1 MVYLTEDSDNLVES
15 EVEWDDDGEKV
26 KSGVDSRP
34 STPVPFWLKTED
46 EEIIPELKLPKS
58 SDDLMIDPGIVGIQ
72 INIFSHANIANV
84 LILPYL

>member
-1 MVYLTEDSDNLVES
+1 MVES
-15 EVEWDDDGEKV
+15 DVEWDDDGEKV
-26 KSGVDSRP
+26 KSGIDSRP

-72 INIFSHANIANV
+72 INIFS
-84 LILPYL
+84 